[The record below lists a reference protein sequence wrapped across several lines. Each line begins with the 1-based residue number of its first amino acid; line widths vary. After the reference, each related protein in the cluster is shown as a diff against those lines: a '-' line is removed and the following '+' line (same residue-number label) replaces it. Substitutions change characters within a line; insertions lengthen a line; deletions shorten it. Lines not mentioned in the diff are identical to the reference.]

1 MSKYSQSAGQFKFR
15 ENKKPHFL
23 LKNEV
28 FLSWRRD
35 LNPRPAD
42 YKSAKEIVVFMVFIL
57 VTDCK
62 SI

>member
-1 MSKYSQSAGQFKFR
+1 MSKYSQSAGQIKFR

-35 LNPRPAD
+35 F
-42 YKSAKEIVVFMVFIL
+42 AKGIPMGEPP
-57 VTDCK
+57 TC
-62 SI
+62 